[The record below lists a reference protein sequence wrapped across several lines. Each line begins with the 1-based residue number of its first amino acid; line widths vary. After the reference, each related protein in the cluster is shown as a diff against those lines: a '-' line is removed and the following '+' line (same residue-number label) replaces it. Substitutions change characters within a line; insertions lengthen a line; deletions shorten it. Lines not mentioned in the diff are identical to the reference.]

1 MTAQTTQND
10 IMIVGQG
17 AAGYAAALYAAR
29 YQIKPIIFGAHFGG
43 ETATGGL
50 IENYPGYPE
59 IDGFDLMLKF
69 RDQAE
74 KYKVPIVNEDI
85 VSITRDGNCFEATT
99 DHGNKHLGV
108 SVILAVGRER
118 RKLGVEHEDE
128 WTGRGI
134 SFCSTCDA
142 PLCRGR
148 TVGVVGGGDAAIK
161 GAVLVSK
168 YADKVYIIYR
178 KDRFTRPEAANL
190 RQMRERPNIEPI
202 FSANI
207 IGLKGEDS
215 LIGVVLDRELKGS
228 RELKLDGLFIEI
240 GADPRVELPKQL
252 GLEVNELNEV
262 KVDKFGRTNVE
273 GVFAAGDLTDGSGDL
288 KQTITATALG
298 AMAAT
303 AAYEYV
309 SKHGNRCHCHA
320 MGYSLG

>member
-1 MTAQTTQND
+1 
-10 IMIVGQG
+10 
-17 AAGYAAALYAAR
+17 
-29 YQIKPIIFGAHFGG
+29 
-43 ETATGGL
+43 
-50 IENYPGYPE
+50 
-59 IDGFDLMLKF
+59 
-69 RDQAE
+69 
-74 KYKVPIVNEDI
+74 
-85 VSITRDGNCFEATT
+85 
-99 DHGNKHLGV
+99 
-108 SVILAVGRER
+108 
-118 RKLGVEHEDE
+118 
-128 WTGRGI
+128 
-134 SFCSTCDA
+134 
-142 PLCRGR
+142 
-148 TVGVVGGGDAAIK
+148 
-161 GAVLVSK
+161 
-168 YADKVYIIYR
+168 
-178 KDRFTRPEAANL
+178 
-190 RQMRERPNIEPI
+190 MRERPNIEPI

-207 IGLKGEDS
+207 MGLKGEDS